1 MDKRLS
7 VLISC
12 ALLACG
18 GTTTTQGGS
27 EQDSDAAQAVDMSA
41 PVGALDMRAPTA
53 PDPNNSS
60 VNHTSPAM
68 DMGMVTPPELD
79 MRAPAAPDSDMAPL
93 LEPDMAA
100 PVEPINWPMYSGE
113 ACDVDGVDGVCLPTA
128 RCGGRSVS
136 GHCPGPSNMQ
146 CCIQMCDPGTGQP
159 GRCATPSSCSDWAPS
174 SECAGP
180 VGTNGCCAVDATKG
194 DAIGTLWN
202 TYYYLSN
209 EDDHAGSKNTA
220 LNDSNCNP
228 IVTVSESFS
237 DAVCIEGS
245 GKLSDGRVI
254 NYAKTCSC
262 GRPCPTGGIICY
274 SVIDKNQ
281 FPWGKG
287 ARSNPLEPLRSLA
300 VDRSRISLGTVIYLE
315 EFDGYQV
322 PVDGALGGFVHDGC
336 FRADDVGGAIQ
347 GSHIDIFS
355 GTKSMYLKLNADF
368 PTRTDFTAYKNTSK
382 CLYLQN

>member
-1 MDKRLS
+1 MMDKRLS
-7 VLISC
+7 VLVGCVLI
-12 ALLACG
+12 ACG
-18 GTTTTQGGS
+18 GTTTTQGG
-27 EQDSDAAQAVDMSA
+27 EQNSDAAPAVDMSA
-41 PVGALDMRAPTA
+41 PVDVSDMRVVDVPA
-53 PDPNNSS
+53 PNNNTLTNNAMS
-60 VNHTSPAM
+60 AM
-68 DMGMVTPPELD
+68 DMGTGVPEPDMRPPAELD
-79 MRAPAAPDSDMAPL
+79 MGTSV
-93 LEPDMAA
+93 LEPDMA
-100 PVEPINWPMYSGE
+100 PPPDPIDWPMYSGE

-128 RCGGRSVS
+128 HCGGRSVS
-136 GHCPGPSNMQ
+136 GHCPGPSDMQ
-146 CCIQMCDPGTGQP
+146 CCIQMCDPGTDQP
-159 GRCATPSSCSDWAPS
+159 GRCAGPSSCSDWAPS
-174 SECAGP
+174 SECVGP
-180 VGTNGCCAVDATKG
+180 TGTNGCCAIDATKG

-209 EDDHAGSKNTA
+209 EDDHSGPKNTA

-228 IVTVSESFS
+228 IVNVSSSFS

-274 SVIDKNQ
+274 SVVDKNQ

-322 PVDGALGGFVHDGC
+322 PVDGTLGGFVHDGC

-368 PTRTDFTAYKNTSK
+368 PTRTDFTAYKNASK